1 MFLKHN
7 ILFYNL
13 DQNVFSVDMKTYF
26 YKILKMILIY
36 VLEMIFY
43 TIILGN
49 TVITV
54 HTALVELLVST
65 RVIFLEICHT
75 HKSRHT
81 GMCILNWLDFLYWL
95 LIIFF
100 EALLGLH
107 YMYMYLSLHDEAGQL
122 RVLNTER
129 VLFNCQDA
137 WSIIYIF
144 NPHLCKE
151 LSVTGTMYAHA
162 SSYHSIRV
170 CIVNVLYTCMHTY

>member
-26 YKILKMILIY
+26 YKIIKMILIY

-65 RVIFLEICHT
+65 RIIFPEICHT

-81 GMCILNWLDFLYWL
+81 GMCILN
-95 LIIFF
+95 
-100 EALLGLH
+100 
-107 YMYMYLSLHDEAGQL
+107 
-122 RVLNTER
+122 
-129 VLFNCQDA
+129 
-137 WSIIYIF
+137 
-144 NPHLCKE
+144 
-151 LSVTGTMYAHA
+151 
-162 SSYHSIRV
+162 
-170 CIVNVLYTCMHTY
+170 